1 MKLAEAL
8 QERAD
13 LNRNIEQL
21 KNRLSSNAL
30 VQEGEQPVECPEN
43 LKQELDASIS
53 RLSYLI
59 ARINRTKCLVAEAG
73 RMPRG
78 DSVSRIMDTRKGT
91 CEVRV
96 LKNCYAPTAY
106 RCIVT
111 DDCNDRVLTA
121 SARVGMG
128 MLFQ

>member
-59 ARINRTKCLVAEAG
+59 ARINRTNCQTVCPKGCPVPQTPCIPGCCVRGKSDILPRQKYGDQDPVCVLCGGLAKGDRPDVQRTAPAG
-73 RMPRG
+73 
-78 DSVSRIMDTRKGT
+78 
-91 CEVRV
+91 
-96 LKNCYAPTAY
+96 
-106 RCIVT
+106 
-111 DDCNDRVLTA
+111 
-121 SARVGMG
+121 
-128 MLFQ
+128 

>member
-59 ARINRTKCLVAEAG
+59 ARINRTNCQTVVEKEIDRMSKELRRLDNRLQESNWKTDLVE
-73 RMPRG
+73 
-78 DSVSRIMDTRKGT
+78 
-91 CEVRV
+91 
-96 LKNCYAPTAY
+96 
-106 RCIVT
+106 
-111 DDCNDRVLTA
+111 
-121 SARVGMG
+121 
-128 MLFQ
+128 